1 MRCTGGTKSYQPRAP
16 ETVENFQELVAEG
29 FYDGLIFHRV
39 VENFCVQG
47 GGFDKTGTQKVAD
60 RIPAEFFAAGG
71 KNHLLHRTGVVSM
84 ARATDYNSASSQFFF
99 TMSDDYTQALDG
111 KYAAFGYVVSGWELV
126 EELARVETGKDDKPT
141 ATYFIEKATFV
152 TEKS

>member
-1 MRCTGGTKSYQPRAP
+1 
-16 ETVENFQELVAEG
+16 VENFQNLVSEG

-47 GGFDKTGTQKVAD
+47 GGFDKTGTLKPTD

-152 TEKS
+152 TEKN

>member
-1 MRCTGGTKSYQPRAP
+1 
-16 ETVENFQELVAEG
+16 
-29 FYDGLIFHRV
+29 V

-47 GGFDKTGTQKVAD
+47 GGFDKTGTLKPTD

-111 KYAAFGYVVSGWELV
+111 KYAAFGYVVSGWDVIEAA
-126 EELARVETGKDDKPT
+126 EKIPTNSNDKPT
-141 ATYFIEKATFV
+141 SDILIEQIVFV
-152 TEKS
+152 TPVAE